1 MCVQSTN
8 PDNLETLS
16 TAPSR
21 SEISFIANHCFCF
34 EGAPQLEISNT
45 ENKEGGKGG
54 V

>member
-8 PDNLETLS
+8 HDNLETLS

-45 ENKEGGKGG
+45 ENKRNPGDG
-54 V
+54 